1 MERYRHSAP
10 LRSDK
15 VKLGNR
21 VKEIDF
27 VEDNLENHHF
37 EFTKLATVLAWQFCT
52 LDILKFFIV
61 KYWIDPEPGCWFLQK
76 TANLP
81 LSEDK
86 RKADVRQQI
95 TNYWALH
102 LSLMS
107 IFWYCDFRPSLL
119 CLVNFSVFVDFFPLM
134 KT

>member
-37 EFTKLATVLAWQFCT
+37 EFTKLATVLA
-52 LDILKFFIV
+52 
-61 KYWIDPEPGCWFLQK
+61 
-76 TANLP
+76 
-81 LSEDK
+81 
-86 RKADVRQQI
+86 
-95 TNYWALH
+95 
-102 LSLMS
+102 
-107 IFWYCDFRPSLL
+107 
-119 CLVNFSVFVDFFPLM
+119 
-134 KT
+134 